1 MDGEEFETGR
11 IQVLQE
17 QRMAVQKK
25 TYTKWMNSVFTKN
38 GEKLSLSDVYTE
50 LKTGVPLVRLLEL
63 ISREKLPTPSR
74 RTLRVHCL
82 ENNSIAI
89 NFLKTKIRVDLIGPE
104 NVVDGD
110 RTLILGLLWI
120 IILRFQIGAINLDEA
135 SGGASNA
142 RRSAREALLIWCQRK
157 TAGYSN
163 VNVQDFSGSWR
174 NGLAFN
180 ALIHA
185 HRPDLFDYNRLRE
198 EDPKRNLGHAFSLAE
213 NEFGILQLLDVEDI
227 DVKHPDEKSVM
238 TYVSLYYH
246 YFSKMKQ
253 GQTIQKRLAKI
264 VGLLKE
270 LDDQKILYERMVSDL
285 LRWIKTK
292 VVELNDRSFPNS
304 LRDMQQLVA
313 SFKTYRTVEK
323 PPKYQERGAIE
334 ENFFSLRTKLIANNQ
349 WAYVPPEGKT
359 LGDIEKNWALLERA
373 EHEREDALQRAL
385 LRLEQLE
392 QLAQKFGRKAGLR
405 EGYLED
411 TAQLISRQDL
421 RGLNSLEEAHAAAR
435 RLEAL
440 GTDTLAREPR
450 FRAISD
456 MAAVIEK
463 GNYHSK
469 AQVIR
474 REVSITKR
482 WKDIL
487 VQLQQKREQLGDIVN
502 TLSVLRDI
510 ELVAQELRDLQVL
523 AGSSDI
529 GKQLPEVEALL
540 QKQDL
545 LETQIS
551 AHGETLSAI
560 SNSALK
566 GTHRVA
572 QQIQT
577 RVKSLNAQYNSLVAL
592 SKNRRKMLEGQ
603 LKLFEFFHDCE
614 EVEAWIYERWL
625 PLQSAS
631 LGRDLSQIQLAIQKH
646 KVLEAEVQ
654 SHESLCSGVVSRG
667 QEMCRG
673 KHPSEEDIQKSV
685 RTLKKQ
691 WEHLKDDVV
700 NRKNRLHAAI
710 VIKQYFADVT
720 EANSW
725 LSDRKPLLI
734 SEDYGKDESS
744 TSALL
749 QRHLRLEKEMG
760 AYVVEVKRLGEQAKG
775 ASQLAPLTAEAQQ
788 NKMPQYSDSSGDEE
802 GLTTPGKVT
811 SLRGA
816 KITPTSTQT
825 HTQEANAKIRFKY
838 TRGVT
843 VWDRGEVVTILNRD
857 NEDTFLVRDSKGNEQ
872 LVPKTYL
879 TELPSSTNTPS
890 TPPPSTNG
898 VTESP
903 TKRVNRAHRRRSMRL
918 GTAEIQ
924 SSSIPDPHYQRE
936 TIESAQSSLDRDF
949 NSLHNLANSR
959 RTTLEETVRLH
970 RFYNTCEEF
979 ESWMEDKEN
988 ILNTF
993 SPNSDNVGV
1002 VQAKYENFLTELASG
1017 KGQLDDITRLGEELV
1032 KSRHSKHREIQAKQG
1047 QVTRRWE
1054 RMQKLKDE
1062 KGHELLS
1069 TADVQSFLQ
1078 SCEEARAQLM
1088 EQFTQLD
1095 TVDGVGTTSTALD
1108 TEERA
1113 QAQAQRD
1120 IQALERK
1127 ISYLKSVAKMKQDC
1141 SPAEAA
1147 AIMEEVRG
1155 LEALLEQVKG
1165 QASERQRLLEEAK
1178 RLQLFQ
1184 QETRDLLLWAGA
1196 AQERLLEDD
1205 TASDVT
1211 SAQTLL
1217 NDNQDLRIEIDTQ
1230 RERVKDMEKLGKSLE
1245 EQSRGNRGVKDV
1257 QQTLGKLSQEWTK
1270 LDKLWGS
1277 RNRRLEQGVELQ
1289 KLNQEADRI
1298 EAALSGHEA
1307 RLKVKDLGDSV
1318 DNVHSLLGRQEE
1330 LEGRLNSLDQ
1340 QISLFQDKSKELVN
1354 KRHFAAKQ
1362 IQERS
1367 QNIQERNK
1375 KLGES
1380 CKRRRTLLLDSHK
1393 YQEFQRD
1400 AEEMLMWME
1409 EKSKIAE
1416 DESYR
1421 DPTNILRKLKRH
1433 EAAEKEMQA
1442 NQVWLDRLTQ
1452 LGEEMLSE
1460 EHYESQNIRRKSTHV
1475 NSRWVRLQGK
1485 MTERGD
1491 KLRQAGQQE
1500 QLMELL
1506 QDAKLKIEAIQRMLQ
1521 NAAKGH
1527 DLRSSRQLL
1536 KEHQQ
1541 LEAEAQEL
1549 ADKINTIVT
1558 RAKHLA
1564 TNHFDSQRIL
1574 QETDTYMKL
1583 FKSLQKPLNRRRAQL
1598 EASVALFGFYHDV
1611 DIELSWITEHYPSTG
1626 STNYDKSLAGAINLM
1641 QKHKELQAEV
1651 NTHRKHLNR
1660 VLEKGQS
1667 LEKSSQYDGEEVQQR
1682 NTHLATEWEE
1692 LEAACG
1698 KRAIHLNRAITREQI
1713 LLDCAELETRLSE
1726 TLALV
1731 STDEYGKNDL
1741 ATQSLI
1747 KQHQAVE
1754 GQMEVLEAQ
1763 VEELGDSVASAI
1775 HEWNLDEVN
1784 RPYSRISSQM
1794 SQLQHQAQVRGQKL
1808 REALHLHEFRRESS
1822 ELDDWITQQRQIASS
1837 EDYGNDYEHVL
1848 LNGKFEAFLKN
1859 LDVGF
1864 DRMRSC
1870 KELADSLIQHKHPQA
1885 STIRDTQHQLRLSWK
1900 ELQDLAKDRKDCLL
1914 KAEECHK
1921 FYRDLTDALGHIE
1934 ERYKSIPDDIARD
1947 LRGVLLQLRKHEAL
1961 VHVLAGNEQQ
1971 ELLDM
1976 ADSTLDLC
1984 SPEMR
1989 VLLQDQQQKVVE
2001 HWEKLRLH
2009 MDQRE
2014 GDLKRAR
2021 QRYLFLNTVQDYAL
2035 WCAQVLN
2042 VMTAEESIRDVATCD
2057 LHLAQHQ
2064 QLWAEIVARE
2074 ETYDQAVAMGQ
2085 ELQVQDR
2092 HNARE
2097 VQDKLSGLQEERDS
2111 LHGHWERKQR
2121 GLEGTHLEQV
2131 FYRDTES
2138 MEKITNSQ
2146 EILLKN
2152 SDLGTSVD
2160 ETEGLIKRHEAFE
2173 KLLRHYPI
2181 VLNSESRRS
2190 RIKGLSIKRREELAI
2205 SRLLCI
2211 FNRNAAEAE
2220 EWVSERMQKMQE
2232 DSKVDLS
2239 NLQTKMKL
2247 LQKHQVFEAEI
2258 LAHSRIIDSVQ
2269 LAGEE
2274 LVSLHHPKSQEVRRS
2289 VAALEKHWEELKLAV
2304 AARGKVLEDN
2314 RDFLEF
2320 LQKVDQVEV
2329 WIRQKEVMINI
2340 GDVGTDYEHGLQLL
2354 KKLNEFRGSGSG
2366 EVTVDDAHIKAI
2378 NSLAA
2383 RLERQNSDELAT
2395 VKQRRQQLN
2404 DRWSKF
2410 HGNLSSYKKKLE
2422 AALVIHSLIREL
2434 DEVRE
2439 RANEKMH
2446 LLQGQDCG
2454 WDVESVENLIRRHEE
2469 TEREAGVIQE
2479 RGKALEKDTADRLK
2493 AQSVMADKLSKKQKE
2508 VKTGLVKLEK
2518 DIKLRKERLQEA
2530 HQLQLFKA
2538 NQRLLL
2544 DWTLK
2549 QSSEMGEKGL
2559 PKSKNEAERFIVE
2572 HQDWKTEIDA
2582 RGERIDSVRDFG
2594 LSLVK
2599 SGHSSSSEI
2608 NKSLTKLE
2616 EAKMGLSQ
2624 TWQNRK
2630 KTLDQALGL
2639 QIFLGYMEQSESWLS
2654 NKEAFLANEDLGSSL
2669 SDVETLQR
2677 KQALFENTLDAQMEQ
2692 VEGVERFAQQLIQ
2705 QKHFDS
2711 DNIKCKS
2718 KSVLLR
2724 KGKLLEMSK
2733 VRRKALEESLQLQK
2747 FLGSSYEVCSWLNE
2761 RNAVALDESWRDP
2774 INLQAKL
2781 LKHQSFEAEILANRN
2796 RVDTLTMEGERM
2808 IAAGHS
2814 TPGKIKPWLKDLNH
2828 GWDLLLN
2835 NCKEKKSRLQ
2845 QAYQALQFQRSLD
2858 DIEEWLGSVEV
2869 EVTNED
2875 CGTDLP
2881 SVSRLLKALQD
2892 LEEVVDG
2899 YLERV
2904 QGLVDTAK
2912 DFSSKGNFLAQE
2924 IQQRVGQTVNRYNSL
2939 AEPLQN
2945 RRETLE
2951 SWQLLFQF
2959 YRDMED
2965 ELVWVQDKLPSASAK
2980 DWGTSLQSTQSMV
2993 KKHQALVQE
3002 IASRTPLV
3010 QAVQNAGQNLVRG
3023 RHFASHEISE
3033 KLAELKKIFESL
3045 TRESENKGRLLQEA
3059 LKIQTFLSE
3068 VSELELWMDEQRPM
3082 LESKDFGKSEEA
3094 TEVLLR
3100 KLDSVD
3106 LDMENQRLKVE
3117 SLQETGAKLEHCGH
3131 PNRYSIQT
3139 LQYVH
3144 YSLYL
3149 HLVSKSLPDVLGE
3162 YESLLRV
3169 SGSRR
3174 ANLKSA
3180 REVHQFDHD
3189 VDELKGWMSEKEV
3202 VLDSDDHDHDLLSI
3216 QALIRQHEGLERDLA
3231 VIEGEVS
3238 RTKEEGRGLTRKYPQ
3253 VQASLGERLQEVE
3266 ASWASLHA
3274 KAIQRRKRLGQA
3286 EAMQRYLTEWTE
3298 LMAWLK
3304 ETLSLVRGEGS
3315 GGEGAD
3321 LEQLI
3326 KRHEEYHVQID
3337 KQLNKSQAVKDEGR
3351 YLVEEGN
3358 FMCQEL
3364 EERLLEL
3371 QELETR
3377 VQEVWE
3383 ERRVLYQEELEILHL
3398 QRELEQAEHWLSTY
3412 EATLRVEEYG
3422 DSVSD
3427 VLELMKKQEDLEAMI
3442 QAQSDRFSTLQK
3454 KKTQRE
3460 QRLQSFHGDDG
3471 DNSRK
3476 KLSRVTSLKRK
3487 PSDPKTPRHTG
3498 PKPLKPTD
3506 WVRRTSTGKTPDPDS
3521 SPSISSSP
3529 PPSPA
3534 PRALTTQN
3542 LASVAPSRSPRFAPP
3557 VNPPP
3562 SPPSS
3567 PATESSSHSCYR
3579 PHRLSVKEEELRP
3592 TDRPSIA
3599 PKPRLSLKKTL
3610 ARHEEL
3616 APETPVSAPA
3626 PTSPEPASHAS
3637 PLLSPVSA
3645 PVLSENPE
3653 QQDNEPTT
3661 PPKLPPLSGDV
3672 PPPSRD
3678 LPPSPLLL
3686 HHREL
3691 EDLPEEMATL
3701 SDSTSDGLENW
3712 DTVYALLERETL
3724 NLFKDR
3730 DAATEVLSSLWPPIN
3745 MVGAV
3750 CKENPYYRRKDHTFK
3765 LTLDDGSQY
3774 LFAAFSREQQLKWVE
3789 ELQNCTKTKGFS
3801 ELAPVKV
3808 LVLEESVVSNE
3819 SFESDI
3825 GPPPKPPHTYY
3836 NKHRYPTGGGTKDE
3850 GETTHG
3856 RHPPTAQPPLP
3867 PQSLN
3872 DPETKDKPKNKS
3884 VFKKLFGK

>member
-1 MDGEEFETGR
+1 
-11 IQVLQE
+11 
-17 QRMAVQKK
+17 MAVQKK

-50 LKTGVPLVRLLEL
+50 LKTGVPLVRLLEF

-142 RRSAREALLIWCQRK
+142 RRSAKEALLIWCQRK

-163 VNVQDFSGSWR
+163 VN
-174 NGLAFN
+174 
-180 ALIHA
+180 
-185 HRPDLFDYNRLRE
+185 
-198 EDPKRNLGHAFSLAE
+198 EDPKRNLGHAFTLAE

-334 ENFFSLRTKLIANNQ
+334 ENFFSLRTKLMANNQ
-349 WAYVPPEGKT
+349 WAYVPPEGKN
-359 LGDIEKNWALLERA
+359 LGDIEKNWALMERA

-392 QLAQKFGRKAGLR
+392 QLAQKFGRKAVLR

-421 RGLNSLEEAHAAAR
+421 RGLNSLEEAQAAAR

-450 FRAISD
+450 FRALSD

-487 VQLQQKREQLGDIVN
+487 FQLQQKREQLGDIVN
-502 TLSVLRDI
+502 TLSVLRNI

-566 GTHRVA
+566 GTHRNA

-625 PLQSAS
+625 PLQSAT
-631 LGRDLSQIQLAIQKH
+631 
-646 KVLEAEVQ
+646 EVQ

-673 KHPSEEDIQKSV
+673 KHPSEEHIQKSL

-691 WEHLKDDVV
+691 WEHLKDEVV
-700 NRKNRLHAAI
+700 NRKNRLHAAT

-760 AYVVEVKRLGEQAKG
+760 AYVVE
-775 ASQLAPLTAEAQQ
+775 AEAQQ
-788 NKMPQYSDSSGDEE
+788 NKMPQYSESSGEEE
-802 GLTTPGKVT
+802 GGVTTPGRVT

-816 KITPTSTQT
+816 RITQTSTQT
-825 HTQEANAKIRFKY
+825 HTQEAKIRFKY
-838 TRGVT
+838 TRGVM
-843 VWDRGEVVTILNRD
+843 VWDRGEIVTILNRD
-857 NEDTFLVRDSKGNEQ
+857 NEDKFLVRDSEGNEQ

-879 TELPSSTNTPS
+879 TELPSST
-890 TPPPSTNG
+890 
-898 VTESP
+898 
-903 TKRVNRAHRRRSMRL
+903 RVNRARRRRSIRR

-936 TIESAQSSLDRDF
+936 TIESTQSNLDRDF
-949 NSLHNLANSR
+949 NSLHSLANSR
-959 RTTLEETVRLH
+959 RKTLEETVRLH

-1062 KGHELLS
+1062 KCHELLS

-1113 QAQAQRD
+1113 QAQALRD

-1127 ISYLKSVAKMKQDC
+1127 IAYLKSVAKMKQDC

-1155 LEALLEQVKG
+1155 LEALLQQVKG

-1196 AQERLLEDD
+1196 VQDRLLEDD

-1217 NDNQDLRIEIDTQ
+1217 KDNQDLRIEIDEQ
-1230 RERVKDMEKLGKSLE
+1230 RERMKDMEKLGKSLE
-1245 EQSRGNRGVKDV
+1245 EQSRGNRGVKDI

-1330 LEGRLNSLDQ
+1330 LEGLLKALDQ
-1340 QISLFQDKSKELVN
+1340 QISLFQDKSKELIN

-1367 QNIQERNK
+1367 QNIQERNT

-1380 CKRRRTLLLDSHK
+1380 CKQRRNLLLDSHK
-1393 YQEFQRD
+1393 YQEFKRD
-1400 AEEMLMWME
+1400 AEEMLLWME
-1409 EKSKIAE
+1409 EKFKIAE

-1460 EHYESQNIRRKSTHV
+1460 DHYESQSIRRTSTQV
-1475 NSRWVRLQGK
+1475 NSRWVSLQGK

-1506 QDAKLKIEAIQRMLQ
+1506 Q

-1541 LEAEAQEL
+1541 LETEAQEL

-1583 FKSLQKPLNRRRAQL
+1583 AQL

-1611 DIELSWITEHYPSTG
+1611 DLELSWITEHYPSTG

-1641 QKHKELQAEV
+1641 QKHKG
-1651 NTHRKHLNR
+1651 R
-1660 VLEKGQS
+1660 S
-1667 LEKSSQYDGEEVQQR
+1667 LEKSSQYNGEEVQQR
-1682 NTHLATEWEE
+1682 NTHLATEWKE
-1692 LEAACG
+1692 LEAACD

-1763 VEELGDSVASAI
+1763 VEELGDSVESAV
-1775 HEWNLDEVN
+1775 HEWNLEEVN

-1794 SQLQHQAQVRGQKL
+1794 SQLQHHAQIRGQKL
-1808 REALHLHEFRRESS
+1808 REALHLHEFRREYS

-1848 LNGKFEAFLKN
+1848 LLNGKFEAFLKQ

-1870 KELADSLIQHKHPQA
+1870 KELADRLIQHKHPQA
-1885 STIRDTQHQLRLSWK
+1885 STIRDIQHQLSVSWK
-1900 ELQDLAKDRKDCLL
+1900 ELQDLAKDRKDRLL

-1971 ELLDM
+1971 LQELLDM
-1976 ADSTLDLC
+1976 ADSTLNLC

-1989 VLLQDQQQKVVE
+1989 VLLQEQQQEVVE

-2035 WCAQVLN
+2035 WCAQVLSG
-2042 VMTAEESIRDVATCD
+2042 MTAEESIRDVATCD

-2074 ETYDQAVAMGQ
+2074 ETYDQA
-2085 ELQVQDR
+2085 
-2092 HNARE
+2092 

-2131 FYRDTES
+2131 FYRDTAS

-2173 KLLRHYPI
+2173 KLLSTQEDKISLLKDLAERLKKEDFSREKAGRIHSK
-2181 VLNSESRRS
+2181 LKALLERRS
-2190 RIKGLSIKRREELAI
+2190 RIKGLSIKRRE
-2205 SRLLCI
+2205 
-2211 FNRNAAEAE
+2211 
-2220 EWVSERMQKMQE
+2220 
-2232 DSKVDLS
+2232 D

-2258 LAHSRIIDSVQ
+2258 LSHSRIIDSVQ

-2289 VAALEKHWEELKLAV
+2289 AAALEKHWEELKLAV

-2378 NSLAA
+2378 NNLAA

-2439 RANEKMH
+2439 RANEKMQ

-2454 WDVESVENLIRRHEE
+2454 WDVES
-2469 TEREAGVIQE
+2469 
-2479 RGKALEKDTADRLK
+2479 ALEKDTADRLK

-2518 DIKLRKERLQEA
+2518 DVKLRKERLQEA

-2608 NKSLTKLE
+2608 KKSLTKLE

-2624 TWQNRK
+2624 TWQDRK

-2639 QIFLGYMEQSESWLS
+2639 
-2654 NKEAFLANEDLGSSL
+2654 
-2669 SDVETLQR
+2669 
-2677 KQALFENTLDAQMEQ
+2677 QMEQ

-2711 DNIKCKS
+2711 DNIKSKS

-2796 RVDTLTMEGERM
+2796 RVDALTKEGERM

-2828 GWDLLLN
+2828 GWDQLLN

-2845 QAYQALQFQRSLD
+2845 QAYQRSLD
-2858 DIEEWLGSVEV
+2858 DIEEWLRSVEV

-2881 SVSRLLKALQD
+2881 SVSRLLKALQG

-2965 ELVWVQDKLPSASAK
+2965 ELVWVQDKLPSASSK

-2993 KKHQALVQE
+2993 KKHQD
-3002 IASRTPLV
+3002 
-3010 QAVQNAGQNLVRG
+3010 AGQNLVRG

-3045 TRESENKGRLLQEA
+3045 RRESENKGQLLQEA

-3068 VSELELWMDEQRPM
+3068 VSELELWIDEQRPT

-3094 TEVLLR
+3094 TEVFLR
-3100 KLDSVD
+3100 KLDSID
-3106 LDMENQRLKVE
+3106 LDLENQQLKVE

-3131 PNRYSIQT
+3131 PNS
-3139 LQYVH
+3139 
-3144 YSLYL
+3144 
-3149 HLVSKSLPDVLGE
+3149 HLVSKSLPDMLDE
-3162 YESLLRV
+3162 YESLLRL
-3169 SGSRR
+3169 SASRR
-3174 ANLKSA
+3174 AALEDQLNLYVLQKKFEDFVAEVNTLGQSKLSTVQQLRQEVKSAEGHRREAALHKLWDDLNQNVKIRAENLKSA

-3216 QALIRQHEGLERDLA
+3216 QALIRQHEGLE
-3231 VIEGEVS
+3231 GEVS
-3238 RTKEEGRGLTRKYPQ
+3238 RTKEEGRGLNRKYPQ
-3253 VQASLGERLQEVE
+3253 VRASLSERLQEVE
-3266 ASWASLHA
+3266 ESWASLQA

-3286 EAMQRYLTEWTE
+3286 EAVQRYLTEWTE

-3337 KQLNKSQAVKDEGR
+3337 KQLNKSQAVKDEGK

-3377 VQEVWE
+3377 
-3383 ERRVLYQEELEILHL
+3383 
-3398 QRELEQAEHWLSTY
+3398 
-3412 EATLRVEEYG
+3412 

-3442 QAQSDRFSTLQK
+3442 QAQSDRFSALQK

-3460 QRLQSFHGDDG
+3460 QRLQGLHGDDG

-3487 PSDPKTPRHTG
+3487 PSDPKTPRPTA

-3506 WVRRTSTGKTPDPDS
+3506 RVRRTSTSKTPDPAPSPS
-3521 SPSISSSP
+3521 SSISSSP

-3542 LASVAPSRSPRFAPP
+3542 PAFVAPSRSPRFAPP

-3567 PATESSSHSCYR
+3567 PTTETSSHSRYR
-3579 PHRLSVKEEELRP
+3579 SHRLSVKEEELPP
-3592 TDRPSIA
+3592 TDRPSIT
-3599 PKPRLSLKKTL
+3599 PKPRLSLRERKL

-3616 APETPVSAPA
+3616 APETPVSAPS
-3626 PTSPEPASHAS
+3626 PTSPEPASNVS
-3637 PLLSPVSA
+3637 PPLSPVSA
-3645 PVLSENPE
+3645 PVPSEHPE
-3653 QQDNEPTT
+3653 QPDNEPTT
-3661 PPKLPPLSGDV
+3661 PPELPP
-3672 PPPSRD
+3672 PCRD
-3678 LPPSPLLL
+3678 LPPSPVLL
-3686 HHREL
+3686 HHRKL
-3691 EDLPEEMATL
+3691 EDLPEEVATL
-3701 SDSTSDGLENW
+3701 SDSISDVRGQVPVRMDGMLEIKVKQSGNKGLENW
-3712 DTVYALLERETL
+3712 DAVYAVLERETL

-3730 DAATEVLSSLWPPIN
+3730 DAATERSSLWPPIN

-3774 LFAAFSREQQLKWVE
+3774 LFAASSREQQLKWVE
-3789 ELQNCTKTKGFS
+3789 ELQNCTKSESSSDSEDSGNSSKDTVDHQNSKQVDINDASENKGFLRVGS
-3801 ELAPVKV
+3801 R
-3808 LVLEESVVSNE
+3808 ESVVCNE
-3819 SFESDI
+3819 RFESDR

-3836 NKHRYPTGGGTKDE
+3836 NKHHYPSGGETKDE
-3850 GETTHG
+3850 GTVITQSLSSLQ
-3856 RHPPTAQPPLP
+3856 RNHPPTTQPPLP

-3872 DPETKDKPKNKS
+3872 DPEPKDKPKNKS